1 VIVGL
6 GLEQTQDLGLVRV
19 GLQGDGG
26 VPIRPSI
33 RLPIHD
39 DRIDLARRLAS
50 EEQGWRLLYRR
61 GYSLNAPPRFARSW
75 LIDHLPYQAEDD
87 RVEGDRR
94 TLVLAREPSPAIR
107 VSYARRGLVRFT
119 EWNLSIPDSVL
130 ATDSVWKRDSL
141 EILGREEYRFMGDE
155 NGSILELS
163 LHRKPVSLVSRVG
176 FGLLP
181 GMSGNTV
188 SNEVELVSEMER
200 AFTRG
205 SSVRMPAP
213 ER

>member
-1 VIVGL
+1 MEPEL
-6 GLEQTQDLGLVRV
+6 D
-19 GLQGDGG
+19 
-26 VPIRPSI
+26 
-33 RLPIHD
+33 D
-39 DRIDLARRLAS
+39 DRIDLARQLAC

-61 GYSLNAPPRFARSW
+61 GYSLNVPPRFARSW
-75 LIDHLPYQAEDD
+75 LVDHLPYHAEDV

-94 TLVLAREPSPAIR
+94 TLVLSREPSPAIR
-107 VSYARRGLVRFT
+107 VSYPRRGLDRFT
-119 EWNLSIPDSVL
+119 EWNLSIPDAVL
-130 ATDSVWKRDSL
+130 ATDSVWRRNRL

-163 LHRKPVSLVSRVG
+163 LHRKPISLVSRVG

-188 SNEVELVSEMER
+188 SHEVGFVDEIER

-205 SSVRMPAP
+205 SSVRVPP
-213 ER
+213 SER